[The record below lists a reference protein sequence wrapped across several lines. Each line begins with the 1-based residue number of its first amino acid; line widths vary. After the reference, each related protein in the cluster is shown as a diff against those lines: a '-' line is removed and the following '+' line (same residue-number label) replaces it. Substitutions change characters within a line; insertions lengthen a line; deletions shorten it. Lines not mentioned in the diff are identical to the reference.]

1 MRQILIRYRQ
11 INTSSNS
18 YYEKTLATG
27 EVKCI
32 DDEIPFEI
40 PQGWEWCRMKDVFR
54 FINGRAY
61 KKDELQSNG
70 KYKVLRVGNFF
81 TNNEWY
87 YSDLELPSEK
97 YCNRGDLLYAWSA
110 SFGPQIWEGDKTIFH
125 YHIWNV
131 DYSKKNLFREYLFYF
146 LLFDK
151 TQVLKSTTGS
161 TMIHVSMENMNPRL
175 IPIPPL
181 EEQKRIASRIETLLP
196 LIDIYEEQ
204 KHALDLINNSIAEN
218 LYKSILQKAIQGKL
232 VPQIESEGTA
242 EELFEEI
249 RAEKKQLVKEGK
261 LKKLAIANE
270 SRIFRGDDNK
280 YYEQIDS
287 KIINIDDQIPFDI
300 PDSWCWIR
308 LGELCQLTMG
318 KTPPRGDQ
326 EYWRNPVYQWVSIS
340 DMVDGG
346 VINKTKECVSEI
358 AADKIFSAPMSPKG
372 SLLMSFKLTIG
383 KISILGTDAYHNE
396 AIVTILPFKS
406 DIRIK
411 NLLFIFLPILSQQ
424 GESKDAIKGKTLNS
438 KSLYNILIPLPPL
451 QEQQRILS
459 QINQLKSHII

>member
-27 EVKCI
+27 DVKCI
-32 DDEIPFEI
+32 DDEIPFDI
-40 PQGWEWCRMKDVFR
+40 PQNWEWCRMKDVFR

-196 LIDIYEEQ
+196 LIDIYEGQ
-204 KHALDLINNSIAEN
+204 KHALDLINNSIAGN
-218 LYKSILQKAIQGKL
+218 LYKSILQEAIQGRL

-242 EELFEEI
+242 EELLEEI
-249 RAEKKQLVKEGK
+249 RTEKKRLVKEGK
-261 LKKLAIANE
+261 LKKSAIANE

-280 YYEQIDS
+280 YYT
-287 KIINIDDQIPFDI
+287 INNGNMVEVDEIPFDI
-300 PDSWCWIR
+300 PNSWSWVR
-308 LGELCQLTMG
+308 LGEIFDHNTGKALNGKGSGNLLRKYLT
-318 KTPPRGDQ
+318 TSNL
-326 EYWRNPVYQWVSIS
+326 YWDYFDFSTIKEMYFS
-340 DMVDGG
+340 D
-346 VINKTKECVSEI
+346 SEI
-358 AADKIFSAPMSPKG
+358 EKCTITKGDLLVCEGGDVGRAAIWSYDYDMCIQNHIHR
-372 SLLMSFKLTIG
+372 LR
-383 KISILGTDAYHNE
+383 AY
-396 AIVTILPFKS
+396 
-406 DIRIK
+406 
-411 NLLFIFLPILSQQ
+411 LPICTRFFYYVLRYYKHIGLIGGKGIGIQGLS
-424 GESKDAIKGKTLNS
+424 SKALHDI
-438 KSLYNILIPLPPL
+438 IIPLPTVSE
-451 QEQQRILS
+451 QERITSYLDFVLAS
-459 QINQLKSHII
+459 IMSR